1 MDTRKEFL
9 KIMNEHTE
17 IALAT
22 CADNQLNVRI
32 VNFYYSEEENVL
44 YFATFKN
51 NEKVKEMRM
60 NHHIAF
66 TTIPHHGNAHVKGKE
81 IVKKSSLTVYDV
93 KDGFINRIP
102 DYKST
107 IDNAGKY
114 LELYEIEVK
123 EVTVTLDLET
133 SYTLGL

>member
-1 MDTRKEFL
+1 MLSAESQ
-9 KIMNEHTE
+9 
-17 IALAT
+17 AT
-22 CADNQLNVRI
+22 P
-32 VNFYYSEEENVL
+32 F
-44 YFATFKN
+44 
-51 NEKVKEMRM
+51 VKKY
-60 NHHIAF
+60 I
-66 TTIPHHGNAHVKGKE
+66 TKQE